1 MHDSS
6 NTYRANY
13 RGRNSKNRYSKYKR
27 TGTSSGP
34 NSPNPFEQERAENA
48 AKRIQR
54 GQNGTM
60 LNGRGGRGPSRG
72 GGQNDRTVRLDPTE
86 PKPNPFAAAPAI
98 TNPFAPKPM
107 ATASPFGSPS
117 TSPYNPFA
125 PKPASNPFAP
135 KPVANPPAPA
145 FSSPFGS
152 QRTAKNSISSSIDS
166 NFSKQS
172 RPGNGMNITSS
183 PGKPTT
189 SRVPDIHG
197 TLAEKIHHVLS
208 REKIFAPAWPAAQIG
223 AKYNDPTMIKLHNDY
238 KAYRTQARAALIRA
252 GLLDDPDKP
261 KKLSEALEFKGT
273 CEDMCPDF
281 ERVSRIMDLRIDP
294 NEREGSLPSQTKMVK
309 ALARSAAGQDAPLPS
324 DIRTVA
330 ALRRTVD
337 HLFHD
342 ILDNHEL
349 PDVHSFLWD
358 RTRAIRRDF
367 VFHSSM
373 TPTELVDQVYCLE
386 HITRF
391 HVTALHQMS
400 KENLSSDKFSEQQEL
415 EQLGK
420 ALLSLVHTYEDCK
433 AQRVPCENEA
443 EFRAYYVLFNS
454 HDPGILDTVQT
465 WGYKFWNESEDI
477 KISIELVEAL
487 QNTWELHGPLK
498 PHSTNILAQNG
509 FSKFFTITEDRKVS
523 YTLACFAEIY
533 FNDVRKSALKT
544 ILGSYRKQRDQTKD
558 WTMSRLNTY
567 LRFDTEEEVAPF
579 LEAHGLRTDEI
590 DGEEYL
596 SFEITEISDP
606 WPKLKQTH
614 SENIVE
620 WKRGNNSLSQVI
632 DRTIF
637 DESVPEDRD
646 EAEAEEEEEE
656 EGLFVEDNSTP
667 AQSLPERVP
676 NLEEATEVV
685 SNPAAD
691 QPAPVQD
698 SAPRSIFERMG
709 SRASFSNDF
718 FTPEASKNS
727 PEAQPTPTKPESV
740 SIFENLPMAMS
751 PVASFTQQP
760 SQASTTTATPPAFS
774 FTQEPSNQQP
784 SQASTTTATPPVFS
798 VTQEPSNQQPSQAST
813 TRTTPPAF
821 PFTQKPLTPVPLH
834 ESNSTT
840 TPPKGFSFTQQPPAN
855 SDTASTSPPK
865 LSVFEGAA
873 NEANPLFGT
882 KPPAPIDRSKGYDA
896 LSKWMTLGEDG
907 LIDQFTAFQVEEI
920 LRQTM
925 QSFMEQETARA
936 AQEADDMAR
945 VDADRFRYRSLATK
959 YGYRWRELAQ
969 RLWMKRKGREAR
981 QARREVAESM
991 RASKAA
997 KSANVVEDFKAS
1009 TNRRRESLES
1019 LLQATGVLNG
1029 VHDPQ
1034 HEIRSI
1040 IRAENPEPSHK
1051 RQRSERSSTSITST
1065 ANRHKRGKSDNP
1077 LRRSLL
1083 SDPSYLNG
1091 DSRIHLMANYGAQEE
1106 GRRQV
1111 SGVQTDYFRLK
1122 ARGIVTLPD
1131 GTPLA
1136 NSVAKN
1142 IIHQKRSFDGV
1153 QKSSTP
1159 QSSKHQPVA
1168 RSVPAKFATQTQ
1180 KLINGDDREDLKE
1193 LKIKA
1198 KAFVSEKKTRHKRAF
1213 MDDDEE
1219 LFERAKRVREQMDEG
1234 AKWYRKE
1241 IEMETA
1247 SRSIS

>member
-1 MHDSS
+1 
-6 NTYRANY
+6 
-13 RGRNSKNRYSKYKR
+13 
-27 TGTSSGP
+27 
-34 NSPNPFEQERAENA
+34 
-48 AKRIQR
+48 
-54 GQNGTM
+54 
-60 LNGRGGRGPSRG
+60 
-72 GGQNDRTVRLDPTE
+72 
-86 PKPNPFAAAPAI
+86 
-98 TNPFAPKPM
+98 
-107 ATASPFGSPS
+107 
-117 TSPYNPFA
+117 
-125 PKPASNPFAP
+125 
-135 KPVANPPAPA
+135 
-145 FSSPFGS
+145 
-152 QRTAKNSISSSIDS
+152 
-166 NFSKQS
+166 
-172 RPGNGMNITSS
+172 
-183 PGKPTT
+183 
-189 SRVPDIHG
+189 
-197 TLAEKIHHVLS
+197 
-208 REKIFAPAWPAAQIG
+208 
-223 AKYNDPTMIKLHNDY
+223 
-238 KAYRTQARAALIRA
+238 
-252 GLLDDPDKP
+252 
-261 KKLSEALEFKGT
+261 
-273 CEDMCPDF
+273 
-281 ERVSRIMDLRIDP
+281 
-294 NEREGSLPSQTKMVK
+294 
-309 ALARSAAGQDAPLPS
+309 
-324 DIRTVA
+324 
-330 ALRRTVD
+330 
-337 HLFHD
+337 
-342 ILDNHEL
+342 
-349 PDVHSFLWD
+349 
-358 RTRAIRRDF
+358 
-367 VFHSSM
+367 
-373 TPTELVDQVYCLE
+373 
-386 HITRF
+386 
-391 HVTALHQMS
+391 
-400 KENLSSDKFSEQQEL
+400 
-415 EQLGK
+415 
-420 ALLSLVHTYEDCK
+420 
-433 AQRVPCENEA
+433 
-443 EFRAYYVLFNS
+443 
-454 HDPGILDTVQT
+454 
-465 WGYKFWNESEDI
+465 
-477 KISIELVEAL
+477 
-487 QNTWELHGPLK
+487 
-498 PHSTNILAQNG
+498 
-509 FSKFFTITEDRKVS
+509 
-523 YTLACFAEIY
+523 
-533 FNDVRKSALKT
+533 
-544 ILGSYRKQRDQTKD
+544 
-558 WTMSRLNTY
+558 
-567 LRFDTEEEVAPF
+567 
-579 LEAHGLRTDEI
+579 
-590 DGEEYL
+590 
-596 SFEITEISDP
+596 
-606 WPKLKQTH
+606 
-614 SENIVE
+614 
-620 WKRGNNSLSQVI
+620 
-632 DRTIF
+632 
-637 DESVPEDRD
+637 
-646 EAEAEEEEEE
+646 
-656 EGLFVEDNSTP
+656 
-667 AQSLPERVP
+667 
-676 NLEEATEVV
+676 
-685 SNPAAD
+685 
-691 QPAPVQD
+691 
-698 SAPRSIFERMG
+698 
-709 SRASFSNDF
+709 
-718 FTPEASKNS
+718 
-727 PEAQPTPTKPESV
+727 
-740 SIFENLPMAMS
+740 MS

-760 SQASTTTATPPAFS
+760 SQASTTTPTPPVFS

-784 SQASTTTATPPVFS
+784 TQASTTITAPPVFS
-798 VTQEPSNQQPSQAST
+798 FTQEPSNQQPSQAST

-821 PFTQKPLTPVPLH
+821 SLTQKPLTPVPLH

-925 QSFMEQETARA
+925 QSFMEQEAARA

-981 QARREVAESM
+981 QARREVVESM

-1009 TNRRRESLES
+1009 TNHRRESLES

-1180 KLINGDDREDLKE
+1180 KLVNGDDREDLKE

-1198 KAFVSEKKTRHKRAF
+1198 KAFVSEEKKTRHKRAF

>member
-1 MHDSS
+1 
-6 NTYRANY
+6 
-13 RGRNSKNRYSKYKR
+13 
-27 TGTSSGP
+27 
-34 NSPNPFEQERAENA
+34 
-48 AKRIQR
+48 
-54 GQNGTM
+54 
-60 LNGRGGRGPSRG
+60 
-72 GGQNDRTVRLDPTE
+72 
-86 PKPNPFAAAPAI
+86 
-98 TNPFAPKPM
+98 
-107 ATASPFGSPS
+107 
-117 TSPYNPFA
+117 
-125 PKPASNPFAP
+125 
-135 KPVANPPAPA
+135 
-145 FSSPFGS
+145 
-152 QRTAKNSISSSIDS
+152 
-166 NFSKQS
+166 
-172 RPGNGMNITSS
+172 MNISSS

-197 TLAEKIHHVLS
+197 TLAEKIDHVLL
-208 REKIFAPAWPAAQIG
+208 RERIFAPAWPAAQIG

-465 WGYKFWNESEDI
+465 WGYKFWNVSEDI
-477 KISIELVEAL
+477 KIAIELVEAL

-498 PHSTNILAQNG
+498 PHSTNNLAQNG
-509 FSKFFTITEDRKVS
+509 FSRFFTITEDRKIS

-579 LEAHGLRTDEI
+579 LEAHGLRTDEV

-596 SFEITEISDP
+596 SFEVTEVSDP

-632 DRTIF
+632 DNTIF
-637 DESVPEDRD
+637 DESVPEDGD
-646 EAEAEEEEEE
+646 EAEAEEEKQEEEEEGEEKEGE
-656 EGLFVEDNSTP
+656 EGLFVKDYSTP
-667 AQSLPERVP
+667 AQPLPERVP

-685 SNPAAD
+685 PNPAAD

-698 SAPRSIFERMG
+698 SAPRSIFERIG
-709 SRASFSNDF
+709 SRASFSNAF
-718 FTPEASKNS
+718 FTPDASENS
-727 PEAQPTPTKPESV
+727 SEAQPTPPKPESV
-740 SIFENLPMAMS
+740 SIFENLPTTKS
-751 PVASFTQQP
+751 PVVSFTQQP
-760 SQASTTTATPPAFS
+760 SQASTTTTTLPLFS

-784 SQASTTTATPPVFS
+784 PGESM
-798 VTQEPSNQQPSQAST
+798 

-821 PFTQKPLTPVPLH
+821 SLTQKPLTPAPLH
-834 ESNSTT
+834 ESNTIT

-855 SDTASTSPPK
+855 SDTVSTSPPK

-873 NEANPLFGT
+873 SEANPLFGT

-925 QSFMEQETARA
+925 QSFMEQEAERA
-936 AQEADDMAR
+936 TQKADDMAR

-981 QARREVAESM
+981 QARREMAESM
-991 RASKAA
+991 RASKTA
-997 KSANVVEDFKAS
+997 KSANIVEDFKAS

-1040 IRAENPEPSHK
+1040 VRAEKPEPSLK

-1106 GRRQV
+1106 GRRHV

-1122 ARGIVTLPD
+1122 ARGITTLPD

-1153 QKSSTP
+1153 QKSATP
-1159 QSSKHQPVA
+1159 QPFKPQPVA

-1180 KLINGDDREDLKE
+1180 KLVNGKDREDLKE

-1198 KAFVSEKKTRHKRAF
+1198 KAFVSEEKKARQKRAF
-1213 MDDDEE
+1213 KDDDEE